1 MKRDECPLCGSKTVR
16 KVRPEGAVSYKC
28 PKCNYEFPVWDEIG
42 QLDEPKQELTDYEKA
57 TKKERERILSIIA
70 EMETKVTDNT
80 FALDA
85 LQSVK
90 ALISK

>member
-57 TKKERERILSIIA
+57 TKKERERILSIIGEA
-70 EMETKVTDNT
+70 YILNSKVAQN
-80 FALDA
+80 
-85 LQSVK
+85 
-90 ALISK
+90 SKNRDDFLLVARL

>member
-57 TKKERERILSIIA
+57 RA
-70 EMETKVTDNT
+70 KVIEDN
-80 FALDA
+80 
-85 LQSVK
+85 
-90 ALISK
+90 